1 MFVCRFAKIK
11 ILTLDPPSPTPSIF
25 CRFWSFFAQF
35 FSETLKT
42 TKNIQ
47 ISKYPKDLKN
57 LINRKY
63 FESVTRLHVYQDTG
77 PTSGIYCYA
86 LRKAQ

>member
-1 MFVCRFAKIK
+1 MTQPHCYEG
-11 ILTLDPPSPTPSIF
+11 D
-25 CRFWSFFAQF
+25 
-35 FSETLKT
+35 KT
-42 TKNIQ
+42 
-47 ISKYPKDLKN
+47 KYPKDLKN